1 MGCACNQQKNLNRRV
16 SLWRLDK
23 IPYGT
28 RYAHDNLSFVFP
40 NADIRTRSRY
50 PEALLTENNDD
61 TLRALI
67 ILSPAFAPDSEAMNS
82 IIRFASFGNQVFIS
96 ALDFNDTVMD
106 MLHLKWAKN
115 SFPEDSA
122 EISLLNPMTSR
133 FENFSYPGYSLNSYF
148 KSVDTAAAAVLGKD
162 RDGNPDFI
170 RIPFPQGGAIFI
182 HLNPFAFTNFFLL
195 HKKNMKYYDE
205 TFSYLPSGTQ
215 VVEWSDFF
223 RYSTSEEHFSALR
236 FMLANRSLRW
246 ALWLTLLLFALLFL
260 MESKRKQRPIT
271 EIAPLKNASVDFV
284 KTVGRL
290 YFQQKNNQNLAAKMV
305 AAFLENIRSAYNLST
320 SVLNDEFVHKLAFR
334 TGKPV
339 SEVKQIINLIH
350 EVRLKPDLPDRELM
364 DLHFQ
369 ITQFNKSA

>member
-1 MGCACNQQKNLNRRV
+1 
-16 SLWRLDK
+16 
-23 IPYGT
+23 
-28 RYAHDNLSFVFP
+28 
-40 NADIRTRSRY
+40 
-50 PEALLTENNDD
+50 
-61 TLRALI
+61 
-67 ILSPAFAPDSEAMNS
+67 
-82 IIRFASFGNQVFIS
+82 
-96 ALDFNDTVMD
+96 
-106 MLHLKWAKN
+106 
-115 SFPEDSA
+115 
-122 EISLLNPMTSR
+122 
-133 FENFSYPGYSLNSYF
+133 
-148 KSVDTAAAAVLGKD
+148 
-162 RDGNPDFI
+162 
-170 RIPFPQGGAIFI
+170 
-182 HLNPFAFTNFFLL
+182 
-195 HKKNMKYYDE
+195 MKYYDE

-223 RYSTSEEHFSALR
+223 RYTTSEGHFSALR

-246 ALWLTLLLFALLFL
+246 ALGLTLLLFALLFL

>member
-106 MLHLKWAKN
+106 ILHLKWVKN

-122 EISLLNPMTSR
+122 EISLLNPVTIR

-148 KSVDTAAAAVLGKD
+148 KSVDTTAAAVLGKD

-182 HLNPFAFTNFFLL
+182 HLNPFAFTNFSIC
-195 HKKNMKYYDE
+195 E
-205 TFSYLPSGTQ
+205 
-215 VVEWSDFF
+215 
-223 RYSTSEEHFSALR
+223 
-236 FMLANRSLRW
+236 
-246 ALWLTLLLFALLFL
+246 
-260 MESKRKQRPIT
+260 
-271 EIAPLKNASVDFV
+271 
-284 KTVGRL
+284 
-290 YFQQKNNQNLAAKMV
+290 
-305 AAFLENIRSAYNLST
+305 
-320 SVLNDEFVHKLAFR
+320 
-334 TGKPV
+334 
-339 SEVKQIINLIH
+339 
-350 EVRLKPDLPDRELM
+350 
-364 DLHFQ
+364 
-369 ITQFNKSA
+369 

>member
-50 PEALLTENNDD
+50 PETLLTENNDD

-96 ALDFNDTVMD
+96 ARNFNDTVMS
-106 MLHLKWAKN
+106 MLHLKWTRN
-115 SFPEDSA
+115 SFLEDSA
-122 EISLLNPMTSR
+122 EISLLNPMTNR
-133 FENFSYPGYSLNSYF
+133 FENFSYPGYSQNSYF
-148 KSVDTAAAAVLGKD
+148 ESVDTAAAAVLGKD

-182 HLNPFAFTNFFLL
+182 HLNPFVFTNFFLL
-195 HKKNMKYYDE
+195 HKKNTKYYDE

-305 AAFLENIRSAYNLST
+305 VAFLENIRSAYNLST

-339 SEVKQIINLIH
+339 SEVKQLINLIH
-350 EVRLKPDLPDRELM
+350 EVRLKSDLPDRELM

-369 ITQFNKSA
+369 ISQFNKSV

>member
-1 MGCACNQQKNLNRRV
+1 MNRRV
-16 SLWRLDK
+16 RLWRLDG

-28 RYAHDNLSFVFP
+28 KYAYDNLPFIFP
-40 NADIRTRSRY
+40 EADIRTNPGY
-50 PEALLTENNDD
+50 PRAFQLNSGDD

-67 ILSPAFAPDSEAMNS
+67 ILSPSFAPDSEEMNS

-122 EISLLNPMTSR
+122 EISLMNPMTNR

-205 TFSYLPSGTQ
+205 SFSYLPSGTR

-223 RYSTSEEHFSALR
+223 RYTTSEAHFSALR
-236 FMLANRSLRW
+236 FILGNRSLRW
-246 ALWLTLLLFALLFL
+246 AFWLTLLLFALLFL
-260 MESKRKQRPIT
+260 MEAKRKQRPIT

-334 TGKPV
+334 TGKPLN
-339 SEVKQIINLIH
+339 EVKQIINLIH
-350 EVRLKPDLPDRELM
+350 EVRLKQDLPDRELM

-369 ITQFNKSA
+369 ISQFNKSA